1 VVERPSSV
9 VKELVENAVD
19 AGARRVQVDV
29 ESGGVALIRVADDG
43 SGMPADDARLA
54 VLRHATSKIRSLDDL
69 RAIQS
74 FGFRGEALPS
84 IASVSRFTLRTRLR
98 ELDEGT
104 EVRVEGGGEPMV
116 GACGMAPGTTVEVRE
131 LFFNVPARRKFL
143 RATGTESAHVTEV
156 VQSLALAQPGITVI
170 LARDGRVVRQWP
182 RAEGREDRA
191 RGVFEGEELAVCRGE
206 RGAVHVEAYLSRP
219 ERARPGAAGL
229 SVFVNGRVVRDRQLA
244 RAAAQAYGSVLE
256 PGRYPIGVVFI
267 DLPPDLV
274 DVNVHPQKAEVR
286 FADARGTA
294 DAVYRVLA
302 LDLAAAFGLPPADR
316 RWGGGGKPALFDR
329 RGTGALGAW
338 AWSDGGSRGEAGD
351 AAGAPPAA
359 GGAAEDPWALAG
371 ERGEVSADGHAPTGA
386 AAAALA
392 GMLSFAEP
400 RPAGGGG
407 SVMGQA
413 ASAASAA
420 PEARTSY
427 AALRFVAQVR
437 RTFLV
442 CEADDGLYVLDQHA
456 AAERV
461 TFHRLRRSF
470 DARQVAV
477 QNLLF
482 PAVVRVSPAE
492 VALVEEAQAEVARLG
507 LDLRPAGTD
516 AVAVHATPRLLG
528 RAAPERLARDLIDEL
543 ARAGGRAFSG
553 AIDLA
558 LATMA
563 CHGSIR
569 AGDAIAP
576 EEASALLLALDE
588 VDFAGHCPH
597 GRPIVMRI
605 GWNELETRVGR
616 R

>member
-1 VVERPSSV
+1 MVERPSSV

-19 AGARRVQVDV
+19 AGARRIQVDV
-29 ESGGVALIRVADDG
+29 ESGGVALVRVADDG
-43 SGMPADDARLA
+43 SGMPAGDARLA

-84 IASVSRFTLRTRLR
+84 IASVSRFALRTRVPER
-98 ELDEGT
+98 DEGT
-104 EVRVEGGGEPMV
+104 EVRVDGGGEPRV

-156 VQSLALAQPGITVI
+156 MQSLALAQPGITVV
-170 LARDGRVVRQWP
+170 LARDGRVVREWP
-182 RAEGREDRA
+182 RAEGREERA
-191 RGVFEGEELAVCRGE
+191 RAVFEGEELAACRGE
-206 RGAVHVEAYLSRP
+206 RGAVSVEAYLSRP
-219 ERARPGAAGL
+219 ERARPGATGL

-256 PGRYPIGVVFI
+256 PGRYPMGVVFI
-267 DLPPDLV
+267 DVPPDLV

-316 RWGGGGKPALFDR
+316 RWGGGKPALFEQR
-329 RGTGALGAW
+329 PTGALGSW
-338 AWSDGGSRGEAGD
+338 AWSQGGSGGE
-351 AAGAPPAA
+351 A
-359 GGAAEDPWALAG
+359 GGAAEPASNGGASEDPWALAG
-371 ERGEVSADGHAPTGA
+371 ERGEAEALGDGRASG

-400 RPAGGGG
+400 RPAPG
-407 SVMGQA
+407 SGPGVP
-413 ASAASAA
+413 ASTCAQEGRS
-420 PEARTSY
+420 SY

-442 CEADDGLYVLDQHA
+442 CEADDALYVLDQHA

-482 PAVVRVSPAE
+482 PAVLRVSPAE

-507 LDLRPAGTD
+507 LDLRPAGSDT
-516 AVAVHATPRLLG
+516 VAVHAIPTLLG

-569 AGDAIAP
+569 AGDAVAP
-576 EEASALLLALDE
+576 AEATALLASLDE